1 MSAIRFNA
9 RRNRPTAEVAHY
21 AAQMARDNSRE
32 HSRLKRNLL
41 RAMQEELTPR
51 QRQVIA
57 LYYGQKLTMQEIG
70 ERIGV
75 DRSTVCRTLHR
86 GEQRLYRCLRYGVR
100 NVGEGEDDS
109 CHEAQ

>member
-1 MSAIRFNA
+1 MSNTRY
-9 RRNRPTAEVAHY
+9 RRGRAY
-21 AAQMARDNSRE
+21 AADMAVYTRQMAADNSRE
-32 HSRLKRNLL
+32 INRLKRNLL

-57 LYYGQKLTMQEIG
+57 MYYGQKLTMQEIG

-75 DRSTVCRTLHR
+75 QRSTVCRTLHR

-100 NVGEGEDDS
+100 NVGDEEDNS
-109 CHEAQ
+109 CHKAR